1 MKDIFTNKWI
11 GISLLLV
18 VLLAGFIPFFFVFK
32 DSMISKSISDWGSF
46 GSYLSGVI
54 GVINVI
60 VFIYITYLVSKLD
73 DKRNKGQIDAQH
85 KIVLSQFRQNELD
98 KLSQKL
104 DSALDLAGEEK
115 YMIIHKIS
123 SAGIS
128 LTNFIN
134 RATYLFPIINDH
146 KIKIYA
152 ENILSKYDQ
161 LIPIVEE
168 IYGNPI
174 ESWQEE
180 KLETKVQFVLMQT
193 SVLIEE
199 LRKFILDDLNT

>member
-1 MKDIFTNKWI
+1 MKSSFLNSKWLI
-11 GISLLLV
+11 GAFI
-18 VLLAGFIPFFFVFK
+18 VLLALGFFPFLFVF
-32 DSMISKSISDWGSF
+32 SGNGISKSISDWGSF

-60 VFIYITYLVSKLD
+60 VFIYITSLVSKLD

-104 DSALDLAGEEK
+104 DSALDLGGEEK

-134 RATYLFPIINDH
+134 REKYLFPIIDDP
-146 KIKIYA
+146 KIKKYA
-152 ENILSKYDQ
+152 ENILSQYDQ

-193 SVLIEE
+193 SALIEE